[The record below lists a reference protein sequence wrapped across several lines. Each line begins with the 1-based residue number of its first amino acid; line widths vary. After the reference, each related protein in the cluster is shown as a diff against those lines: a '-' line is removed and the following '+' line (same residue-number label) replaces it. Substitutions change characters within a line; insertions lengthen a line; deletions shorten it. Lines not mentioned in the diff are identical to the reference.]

1 MKMSRRIFAAC
12 CFAWAAGYALA
23 FAQPQ
28 LLAETELKCGGKICN
43 ARLWGEVM
51 TGGYATDLLLM
62 LKDKEK
68 GQLVT
73 AYRPDISGGYG
84 CRLEAVPVTGQGEQL
99 LVTVQQGNWQ
109 RPRAVRLYDLSRPE
123 KVRVLFDARCNLGL
137 IRGLFFNKAK
147 SLLTVVTVSGD
158 EASTAVEKAEW
169 EGGPEQTAQWSG
181 LDSAVPLD
189 TDGDGLAELVTA
201 ETISYGDK
209 AIAKLGAVWH
219 FSKESEEATVSLKK
233 ESSAEIKKDEAPLP
247 EAAAEPQKE
256 KQEPAA
262 EAVAE
267 KIEPPQEALLLW
279 QRKNVSLVPQEP
291 KKRDDRS
298 GAGCKTRSYR
308 VWPDTVI
315 LPAAEVTLPVI
326 TAADA
331 ALQNKLNAALGKHTQ
346 KLRQQSAE
354 GKAIKAT
361 FQVLTA
367 APAVLSIELSR
378 SDGEKISRH
387 YVNLD
392 PQKGGELSLKA
403 FLKTEDKKLLP
414 HLAALSADSSVEL
427 SRGLPAKWFIAE
439 GDKLC
444 FVAAAADGE
453 EEAVCFTR
461 EQLGKFLRPGFF
473 DAEQKQ

>member
-1 MKMSRRIFAAC
+1 MRSSRKIFAAC
-12 CFAWAAGYALA
+12 CLAWAAGCALA

-28 LLAETELKCGGKICN
+28 LLAERELKCGGKICN
-43 ARLWGEVM
+43 AQLWGEVM
-51 TGGYATDLLLM
+51 TGNYATELLLL

-73 AYRPDISGGYG
+73 AYRPDITGGYG
-84 CRLEAVPVTGQGEQL
+84 CRLEAVTVTGQGEQL
-99 LVTVQQGNWQ
+99 LVTVQQGNWR

-137 IRGLFFNKAK
+137 TRRIFLNKAK
-147 SLLTVVTVSGD
+147 SLLTVVTASGD
-158 EASTAVEKAEW
+158 EAGTAVEKAEW
-169 EGGPEQTAQWSG
+169 EGGLEQAAQWSG

-189 TDGDGLAELVTA
+189 TDGDGMAELVTA

-219 FSKESEEATVSLKK
+219 FSKESEAAAVSPK
-233 ESSAEIKKDEAPLP
+233 EGSSAERKKDEA
-247 EAAAEPQKE
+247 AVEPQKGT
-256 KQEPAA
+256 QEPAA

-267 KIEPPQEALLLW
+267 KAEPPQEALLLW
-279 QRKNVSLVPQEP
+279 QRENVRLAPAEP

-298 GAGCKTRSYR
+298 GEGCKTKFYR

-315 LPAAEVTLPVI
+315 LPVAEVTLPVI

-346 KLRQQSAE
+346 KLRQRSAE
-354 GKAIKAT
+354 GKEMKAT

-367 APAVLSIELSR
+367 TPAVLSIELSR
-378 SDGEKISRH
+378 SDGEKVSRH

-414 HLAALSADSSVEL
+414 HLAALSADSTVDL